1 MVDVFTDEQEFEDAL
16 VAVLERDCGW
26 KDGTLNH
33 PSEQDL
39 LDNWARILFENNKGI
54 DQLNGCPLTQGEMQQ
69 IIEQIVQLR
78 TPMNLNGFINGK
90 TITIKRDNEA
100 D

>member
-90 TITIKRDNEA
+90 TITI
-100 D
+100 